1 MIVPPQNNLKSL
13 VIFFSSGYIETH
25 LKAIVRSGNTFERE
39 KSQLKRLEQHTCR
52 IAVIKRIEQSQKH
65 NENNFKKNKK
75 NFGFQLCTSDNCGP
89 QTKLCWR

>member
-1 MIVPPQNNLKSL
+1 M
-13 VIFFSSGYIETH
+13 
-25 LKAIVRSGNTFERE
+25 KAIVGSGNTFERE

-75 NFGFQLCTSDNCGP
+75 NFGFQLCTSDNCAD
-89 QTKLCWR
+89 KALLEEADKSKEAKKSERNAL